1 MRPFTPSVFASVTLA
16 SCMSTNA
23 AVMDVNV
30 KLAPICADGVALF
43 TSADRLGKDYQEI
56 AILNST
62 GDTDWTRQQGMFE
75 SQKRKAASLGANGII
90 VNNIR
95 EPEAGTR
102 IIGALLGTGTIRT
115 GSSLAVYVPADSQ
128 RVRTACLG
136 KSPQT

>member
-1 MRPFTPSVFASVTLA
+1 MRPLTTGVFASVILA

-23 AVMDVNV
+23 AVVDANV

-43 TSADRLGKDYQEI
+43 TSADRVGNEYQEI
-56 AILNST
+56 AILNSR
-62 GDTDWTRQQGMFE
+62 GDTDWTSEQGMFQ

-95 EPEAGTR
+95 EPNAGTY
-102 IIGALLGTGTIRT
+102 IIGALVGTGTVRT
-115 GSSLAVYVPADSQ
+115 GSSLAVYVPSDSL